1 MIWLTEAARL
11 ILTIAAIA
19 LTVIALAGAYIMILS

>member
-11 ILTIAAIA
+11 ILTLA
-19 LTVIALAGAYIMILS
+19 VIALAGAYIMVLS